1 VLGISKLNRK
11 GSFVLNVDYF
21 EIYTRQEVPVMWG
34 TFSDPWGN
42 RIGFFEYIDKTEE
55 TERIT
60 TILGKGLK

>member
-1 VLGISKLNRK
+1 M
-11 GSFVLNVDYF
+11 LNVDYF